1 MYVTFRMA
9 AVRFSCSEATIRRRV
24 KEMEASGMYPTA
36 VRRIKGVEVD
46 PVQLNDY
53 CTRIR
58 GRGNEETISNSHD
71 NVTRGHFGYRG
82 SI

>member
-9 AVRFSCSEATIRRRV
+9 AAKFGCSEATIRRRV

-36 VRRIKGVEVD
+36 IRRIKGVEVD

-58 GRGNEETISNSHD
+58 GRGNEETISDNHD
-71 NVTRGHFGYRG
+71 NVTRGHFWNRR
-82 SI
+82 SF